1 MSITPNPLR
10 WPPGMP
16 IDQPYYKG
24 LESNL
29 ARQRIPAMSSQPVG
43 ISPRNRGRGRGR
55 DMNPMEQYA
64 DPRGRPS
71 LSHQGVPAEEP
82 RIKATEAFL
91 RGLVPGPLDE
101 YPGPLATPGFP
112 ISAYARPIPTIP
124 TPGGPYIRPAV
135 AKDAEEIAQL
145 INWYSTTSPLD
156 PEHSELNAEDI
167 HDFLKTCKVRKLPFL
182 VLICPP
188 EMTQKM
194 MGPPTFKIFGVA
206 YIDVLN
212 GMATENS
219 VGDLHIYV
227 RPGYTKKGF
236 GSMLVDCILS
246 ICDEYYRRRYAFEW
260 RPLGPVELHVLRL
273 KQLMCNISYPARLED
288 KYSWTQQWLKD
299 RFGFKDFGQIRQD
312 RAKNGHEY
320 FKDPLSV

>member
-1 MSITPNPLR
+1 
-10 WPPGMP
+10 
-16 IDQPYYKG
+16 
-24 LESNL
+24 
-29 ARQRIPAMSSQPVG
+29 
-43 ISPRNRGRGRGR
+43 
-55 DMNPMEQYA
+55 MNPMEQYA

-112 ISAYARPIPTIP
+112 ISAYARSIPTIP
-124 TPGGPYIRPAV
+124 PPGGPYIRPAV